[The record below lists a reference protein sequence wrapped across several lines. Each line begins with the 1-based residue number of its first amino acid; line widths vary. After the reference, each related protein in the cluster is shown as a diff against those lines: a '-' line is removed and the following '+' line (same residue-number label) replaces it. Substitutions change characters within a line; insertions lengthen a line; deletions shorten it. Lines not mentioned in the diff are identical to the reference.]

1 MSIPDNFEKA
11 FFVVRENDT
20 GPLRR
25 GAKPSDAI
33 SVHFNPTSLQH
44 VVSNTMKETGRG
56 SNAKQYVSQSTAK
69 LTMDLI
75 FDTTDSGQDVRAL
88 TSKVA
93 QFMKPTRAVSS
104 NNQDRKVPPVVLFA
118 WGNFM
123 FQGMVESFKETIDF
137 FSGNGVPL
145 RAGVNVTMSQQ
156 DRVFDNPDVATSAI
170 TNASFQPDA
179 IEVPTSANQ
188 NATTTAA
195 QGGDP
200 SAGRSIAATNNLDS
214 MRFTDGAPLTLNPS
228 AQLKSAAGFS
238 SGGAGFGFSGGPG
251 LTAGVGVS
259 APFGGNASAG
269 VSASEGAFQGL
280 RASSANQGSG
290 LLNPSAFL
298 RTNDSASIATD
309 SGASFNVGGKA
320 MIEGSPSLSADVGA
334 RSDLRA
340 RIQFD

>member
-11 FFVVRENDT
+11 FFVVREDDS

-25 GAKPSDAI
+25 GARPSDAI

-56 SNAKQYVSQSTAK
+56 TNAKQYVSQSTAK

-75 FDTTDSGQDVRAL
+75 FDTTDSGQDVRAM

-93 QFMKPTRAVSS
+93 QFMKPTRPVSS

-145 RAGVNVTMSQQ
+145 RASVNLTMSQQ
-156 DRVFDNPDVATSAI
+156 DRVFEDPDTATTAI

-188 NATTTAA
+188 NATSTAS

-200 SAGRSIAATNNLDS
+200 SAGRSIAAANNLDT
-214 MRFTDGAPLTLNPS
+214 MRFTDGASLTLNPS
-228 AQLKSAAGFS
+228 AELKPAAAFS
-238 SGGAGFGFSGGPG
+238 SGGGFGVSGGPG
-251 LTAGVGVS
+251 FSAGLGVS
-259 APFGGNASAG
+259 SPFGGSASAG
-269 VSASEGAFQGL
+269 VSASDGAFQGL
-280 RASSANQGSG
+280 RGSSAPQGSG
-290 LLNPSAFL
+290 LLNPNAFL

-334 RSDLRA
+334 KTDLRA

>member
-25 GAKPSDAI
+25 GARPNDAI
-33 SVHFNPTSLQH
+33 SVHFNPTSLQY
-44 VVSNTMKETGRG
+44 VVSNTMKATGRG

-145 RAGVNVTMSQQ
+145 RASVNVTMSQQ
-156 DRVFDNPDVATSAI
+156 DRVFEDPDTATSAI
-170 TNASFQPDA
+170 TSSSFQPDA

-200 SAGRSIAATNNLDS
+200 GAGRSIAAANNLDS
-214 MRFTDGAPLTLNPS
+214 MRFTGGAPLTLNPS

-238 SGGAGFGFSGGPG
+238 GGAGFGPSGGAGF
-251 LTAGVGVS
+251 TAGAGVS

-269 VSASEGAFQGL
+269 VSASDGAFQGL
-280 RASSANQGSG
+280 RAASTSQGSG
-290 LLNPSAFL
+290 LLNPDAFL
-298 RTNDSASIATD
+298 RTNESASIATD

-320 MIEGSPSLSADVGA
+320 MIEGSPSFSADVGA
-334 RSDLRA
+334 KSDLRA

>member
-56 SNAKQYVSQSTAK
+56 SSAKQYVSQSTAK

-123 FQGMVESFKETIDF
+123 FQGMVESF
-137 FSGNGVPL
+137 SGNDRLFLGQRRSAARQCERDHVANRTVSLTIRTPLPQLSRTRRFSRTRSKCPPPRIRTPPRPRRREEIQVP
-145 RAGVNVTMSQQ
+145 
-156 DRVFDNPDVATSAI
+156 
-170 TNASFQPDA
+170 
-179 IEVPTSANQ
+179 
-188 NATTTAA
+188 AA
-195 QGGDP
+195 VLP
-200 SAGRSIAATNNLDS
+200 
-214 MRFTDGAPLTLNPS
+214 PLTIW
-228 AQLKSAAGFS
+228 
-238 SGGAGFGFSGGPG
+238 
-251 LTAGVGVS
+251 TA
-259 APFGGNASAG
+259 
-269 VSASEGAFQGL
+269 
-280 RASSANQGSG
+280 
-290 LLNPSAFL
+290 
-298 RTNDSASIATD
+298 
-309 SGASFNVGGKA
+309 
-320 MIEGSPSLSADVGA
+320 
-334 RSDLRA
+334 
-340 RIQFD
+340 